1 MTTITLA
8 QAIQA
13 AQGSA
18 NAALTA
24 IGTEK
29 SVTGFV
35 VDSRSVRPGVLF
47 VAIAGENVDG
57 HDFAQ
62 DAVNA
67 GAVAVLASRELP
79 DVPCIV
85 VDDAVLALGRIAHW
99 YRTRVLTATVI
110 GVTGSSGK
118 TTTKDLIADVLPG
131 NVVAARGSFN
141 TEVGLPLSIM
151 EADASTDYLVLE
163 MGMRGLGHIRYLA
176 EIAEPDI
183 GVVLN
188 VGLAHVGLMDGPDQ
202 IARAKSEL
210 VQVLSTEATAVL
222 NADDPAVRGMAK
234 ATNARVVLF
243 GESQSAAVRA
253 ESVSLDASGRANF
266 CLRIGDAPGVSVAL
280 NLHGQHFVSAA
291 LAAAT
296 VASTCGVPIEQIAS
310 ALEAAGARSP
320 HRMEVRTSAHG
331 VTVINDSY
339 NANPDSMRAALK
351 TLRSMAGEGRTW
363 AVLGEMRELGD
374 HSLPEHDAIGRL
386 VVRLDISRLICVGS
400 GTRVMHLAASNEGSW
415 ADESVWVED
424 VPGAIEILD
433 RELQPGDSVL
443 IKASR
448 AIGLE
453 VVAEHLLAGEEEAE

>member
-1 MTTITLA
+1 MTTLTLA
-8 QAIQA
+8 QIIEA
-13 AQGSA
+13 ARGSA
-18 NAALTA
+18 NTPLTA
-24 IGTEK
+24 GGLEN
-29 SVTGFV
+29 SVNGFV
-35 VDSRSVRPGVLF
+35 VDSRSVRPGALF

-62 DAVNA
+62 DAVQA

-99 YRTRVLTATVI
+99 YRTNVLTATVI

-141 TEVGLPLSIM
+141 TEVGLPLTIM
-151 EADASTDYLVLE
+151 EADDSTDYLVLE
-163 MGMRGLGHIRYLA
+163 MGMRGLGHIHYLA
-176 EIAEPDI
+176 GIAEPDI
-183 GVVLN
+183 GVILN
-188 VGLAHVGLMDGPDQ
+188 VGLAHVGLMDGPAQ

-210 VQVLSTEATAVL
+210 VQALSTEATAVL
-222 NADDPAVRGMAK
+222 NADDPAVAGMAE
-234 ATNARVVLF
+234 ATQARVTLF
-243 GESQSAAVRA
+243 GESESAAVRA
-253 ESVSLDASGRANF
+253 EAVSLDASGRASF
-266 CLRIGDAPGVSVAL
+266 RLQIGDAPGIGVAL

-291 LAAAT
+291 LAAAA

-310 ALEAAGARSP
+310 ALEAAGPRSP
-320 HRMEVRTSAHG
+320 LRMEVRTSVHG
-331 VTVINDSY
+331 VTVINDAY

-351 TLRSMAGEGRTW
+351 TLRSMAGAGRTW
-363 AVLGEMRELGD
+363 AVLGEMRELGE
-374 HSLPEHDAIGRL
+374 HSMPEHDAIGRL

-424 VPGAIEILD
+424 VSGAVEILD
-433 RELQPGDSVL
+433 RDLQPGDTVL

-453 VVAEHLLAGEEEAE
+453 AVAEHLLAGVEEVE

>member
-1 MTTITLA
+1 MTTLTLA
-8 QAIQA
+8 QIIEA
-13 AQGSA
+13 ARGSA
-18 NAALTA
+18 STPLTA
-24 IGTEK
+24 GGLEK
-29 SVTGFV
+29 SVNGFV
-35 VDSRSVRPGVLF
+35 VDSRSVRPGALF

-62 DAVNA
+62 DAVQA

-99 YRTRVLTATVI
+99 YRTNVLTATVI

-141 TEVGLPLSIM
+141 TEVGLPLTIM
-151 EADASTDYLVLE
+151 EADDSTDYLVLE
-163 MGMRGLGHIRYLA
+163 MGMRGLGHIHYLA
-176 EIAEPDI
+176 GIAEPDI
-183 GVVLN
+183 GVILN
-188 VGLAHVGLMDGPDQ
+188 VGLAHVGLMDGPAQ

-210 VQVLSTEATAVL
+210 VQALSTEATAVL
-222 NADDPAVRGMAK
+222 NADDPAVAGMAE
-234 ATNARVVLF
+234 ATQARVTLF
-243 GESQSAAVRA
+243 GESESAAVRA
-253 ESVSLDASGRANF
+253 EAVSLDASGRASF
-266 CLRIGDAPGVSVAL
+266 RLQIGDAPGIGVAL

-291 LAAAT
+291 LAAAA

-310 ALEAAGARSP
+310 ALEAAGPRSP
-320 HRMEVRTSAHG
+320 LRMEVRTSVHG
-331 VTVINDSY
+331 VTVINDAY

-351 TLRSMAGEGRTW
+351 TLRSMAGAGRTW
-363 AVLGEMRELGD
+363 AVLGEMRELGE
-374 HSLPEHDAIGRL
+374 HSMPEHDAIGRL

-424 VPGAIEILD
+424 VSGAVEILD
-433 RELQPGDSVL
+433 RDLQPGDTVL

-453 VVAEHLLAGEEEAE
+453 AVAEHLLAGVEEVE

>member
-1 MTTITLA
+1 MTTLTLA
-8 QAIQA
+8 QVIEA
-13 AQGSA
+13 AHGSA
-18 NAALTA
+18 NPPLTDVDLEES
-24 IGTEK
+24 I
-29 SVTGFV
+29 SGFA
-35 VDSRSVRPGVLF
+35 VDSRSVGPGAVF
-47 VAIAGENVDG
+47 VAIAGEKVDG

-62 DAVNA
+62 DAVSA
-67 GAVAVLASRELP
+67 GAVAVLSNRDLS

-85 VDDAVLALGRIAHW
+85 VDDPVLALGRIAHW
-99 YRTRVLTATVI
+99 YRTNALTATVI

-141 TEVGLPLSIM
+141 TEVGLPLTIL

-163 MGMRGLGHIRYLA
+163 MGMRGVGHIRYLA

-188 VGLAHVGLMDGPDQ
+188 VGLAHVGMMDGPEQ

-210 VQVLSTEATAVL
+210 VQALSTEATAVL
-222 NADDPAVRGMAK
+222 NADDPAVVAMAE
-234 ATNARVVLF
+234 ATKARVTLF
-243 GESQSAAVRA
+243 GESESADVRA
-253 ESVSLDASGRANF
+253 ESVSLDASGRARF
-266 CLRIGDAPGVSVAL
+266 SLRVGDAPAVSVAL

-291 LAAAT
+291 LAAAA
-296 VASTCGVPIEQIAS
+296 VAHTCGVAVAHIAL
-310 ALEAAGARSP
+310 ALEAAGPRSP
-320 HRMEVRTSAHG
+320 LRMEVRTSPDG
-331 VTVINDSY
+331 VTVINDAY

-351 TLRSMAGEGRTW
+351 TLRSMAGGGRTW

-400 GTRVMHLAASNEGSW
+400 GTKVMHLAASNEGSW

-424 VPGAIEILD
+424 ASGAIEILD
-433 RELQPGDSVL
+433 RDLQSGDTVL

-453 VVAEHLLAGEEEAE
+453 VVAEHLLAGEGETA

>member
-1 MTTITLA
+1 MTTLTLA
-8 QAIQA
+8 QIIEA

-18 NAALTA
+18 NPSLLD
-24 IGTEK
+24 IGLGK
-29 SVTGFV
+29 SVTGFL
-35 VDSRSVRPGVLF
+35 VDSRSVRPGALF
-47 VAIAGENVDG
+47 VAIEGEKVDG
-57 HDFAQ
+57 HDFAR
-62 DAVNA
+62 DAVSA
-67 GAVAVLASRELP
+67 GAVAVLASRALP
-79 DVPCIV
+79 DIPCVV
-85 VDDAVLALGRIAHW
+85 VDDPVLALGRIAHW
-99 YRTRVLTATVI
+99 YRTNVLTATVI

-141 TEVGLPLSIM
+141 TEVGLPLTIM
-151 EADASTDYLVLE
+151 EADDSTDYLVLE
-163 MGMRGLGHIRYLA
+163 MGMRGLDHIRYLA

-210 VQVLSTEATAVL
+210 VQALSTDATAVL
-222 NADDPAVRGMAK
+222 NADDPAVVGMAE
-234 ATNARVVLF
+234 ATQARVTLF
-243 GESQSAAVRA
+243 GESESAAVRA
-253 ESVSLDASGRANF
+253 EAVSLDASGRASF
-266 CLRIGDAPGVSVAL
+266 RLQIGDAPGIGVAL
-280 NLHGQHFVSAA
+280 NLHGQHFVSSA
-291 LAAAT
+291 LAAAA

-310 ALEAAGARSP
+310 ALEAAGPRSP
-320 HRMEVRTSAHG
+320 LRMEVRTSVHG
-331 VTVINDSY
+331 VTVINDAY

-351 TLRSMAGEGRTW
+351 TLRSMAGAGRTW
-363 AVLGEMRELGD
+363 AVLGEMRELGE
-374 HSLPEHDAIGRL
+374 HSMPEHDAIGRL

-424 VPGAIEILD
+424 VSGAIEILD
-433 RELQPGDSVL
+433 RDLQPGDTVL

-453 VVAEHLLAGEEEAE
+453 AVAEHLLAGVEEVE